1 MVNTQI
7 DYTEVAKE
15 CSIVSRGAA
24 YVHLSCFGFSSNGCL
39 QRMRLIKHSVK
50 RYSRLMKAHGI
61 NTGGG
66 INTTTSTSTPTGST
80 NTTPKK
86 PKMNHKRKTT
96 TDSETETESNGKAKA
111 SKRGK
116 KDRAV
121 ESAEKVLK
129 KAGLDIV
136 KEDEDAEEKING
148 EAEDSE

>member
-1 MVNTQI
+1 MSRISNDDQFQFLISCIRHSNNGKI

-24 YVHLSCFGFSSNGCL
+24 
-39 QRMRLIKHSVK
+39 VK

-61 NTGGG
+61 NTGGD

-86 PKMNHKRKTT
+86 PKTNGKRKTT
-96 TDSETETESNGKAKA
+96 ADSETETESNGKAKA

-121 ESAEKVLK
+121 ESAEKVVK
-129 KAGLDIV
+129 KAGLDTV
-136 KEDEDAEEKING
+136 KEDEDAEEKIQG
-148 EAEDSE
+148 ETEDSE